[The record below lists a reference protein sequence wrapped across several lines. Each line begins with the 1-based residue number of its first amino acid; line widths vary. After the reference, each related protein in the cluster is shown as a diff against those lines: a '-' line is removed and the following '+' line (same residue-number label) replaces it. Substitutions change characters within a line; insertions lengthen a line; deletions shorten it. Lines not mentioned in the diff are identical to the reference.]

1 LNIVIEIHI
10 KTQLHKAVIY
20 VVVNKRW
27 IKKLKGI
34 PREGDSQ
41 KGI

>member
-1 LNIVIEIHI
+1 MNTVIEIHI
-10 KTQLHKAVIY
+10 KTQLHKTVMY
-20 VVVNKRW
+20 VVVKKRW

-34 PREGDSQ
+34 AREGDIQ

>member
-1 LNIVIEIHI
+1 MNIVTEIHI

-20 VVVNKRW
+20 VVVKKRW

-34 PREGDSQ
+34 PREGDMQ